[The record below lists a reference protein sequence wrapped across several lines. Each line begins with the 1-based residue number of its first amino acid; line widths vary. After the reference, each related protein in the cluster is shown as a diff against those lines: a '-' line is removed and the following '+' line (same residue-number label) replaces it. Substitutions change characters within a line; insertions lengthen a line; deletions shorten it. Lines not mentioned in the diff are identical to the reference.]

1 METKKDLEE
10 KIAELEAK
18 LNEQKHLADAVN
30 AKDEEISKIKEE
42 IIKLKEEYSKI
53 NNQLTEKNLKIQAL
67 EKEKA
72 ARSSMEEKENTVKK
86 LIHALQGYQNAY
98 RSFLKNVQGGL
109 ENAVELEAL
118 LSEQLK

>member
-1 METKKDLEE
+1 METKKELEE

-42 IIKLKEEYSKI
+42 NLK
-53 NNQLTEKNLKIQAL
+53 NVNQLTEKNLKIQAL

-72 ARSSMEEKENTVKK
+72 LRGSIEEKENTIKK